1 MLKASRLYEWPTMN
15 YMPAQHLPKKDFGIL
30 QLNYNDLFKHIL
42 FASSLLETQELPLQ
56 QNITV
61 NLG

>member
-1 MLKASRLYEWPTMN
+1 MSG
-15 YMPAQHLPKKDFGIL
+15 LPWIICQRSTSQKKDFGIL